1 MGVSGGHKEFI
12 ILQSMTGFARVD
24 TKIGDLNVTWEARS
38 VNGKGLDVKFRS
50 TTLLDVF
57 ENELK
62 KKAAAVFARG
72 SITFSLT
79 ITSPKASNI
88 PVVNREYISYLINLS
103 AELEKEY
110 NIAKSSL
117 AELLAIKGVI
127 EHDSENCL
135 DTLNDE
141 CRNAINM
148 GFERVLLELVASR
161 KAEGNSLEQI
171 LTEQINQLEI
181 LVKKARNDPARSLDA
196 IRERLKTTVE
206 ALLET
211 NAPLDPQRLHI
222 EAAFIATKVDVQ
234 EELDRLDGH
243 IKAARS
249 LISSEQPIG
258 RRLDFLAQEFNREA
272 NTLCSKA
279 HTTSLTEV
287 GLGLK
292 TVIDQLREQ
301 IQNIE

>member
-1 MGVSGGHKEFI
+1 M
-12 ILQSMTGFARVD
+12 QSMTGFARVD
-24 TKIGDLNVTWEARS
+24 TKIGDFNVTWEARS

-79 ITSPKASNI
+79 LTSPKATSI
-88 PVVNREYISYLINLS
+88 PVINDEYISYLINLS
-103 AELEKEY
+103 AALEKEY

-117 AELLAIKGVI
+117 AELLTIKGVL

-148 GFERVLLELVASR
+148 GFERILSELVASR
-161 KAEGNSLEQI
+161 KAVGNSLEQI

-206 ALLET
+206 ALLDT
-211 NAPLDPQRLHI
+211 NVPLDPQRLHI

-279 HTTSLTEV
+279 HTASLTEV
-287 GLGLK
+287 GLELK

>member
-1 MGVSGGHKEFI
+1 
-12 ILQSMTGFARVD
+12 MTGFARVD
-24 TKIGDLNVTWEARS
+24 TKIGDFNVTWEARS

-79 ITSPKASNI
+79 ITSPKASSI
-88 PVVNREYISYLINLS
+88 PVINDEYISYLINLS
-103 AELEKEY
+103 AALEKEY

-127 EHDSENCL
+127 EHDTDNCL
-135 DTLNDE
+135 DSLDDE
-141 CRNAINM
+141 CRNAINT
-148 GFERVLLELVASR
+148 GFERILSELVAAR
-161 KAEGNSLEQI
+161 KAEGNSLKQI

-206 ALLET
+206 ALLEN
-211 NAPLDPQRLHI
+211 NAPLDPQRLHM

-243 IKAARS
+243 IKAARC

-279 HTTSLTEV
+279 HTASLTEV
-287 GLGLK
+287 GLELK

>member
-148 GFERVLLELVASR
+148 GFERILLELVASR

-211 NAPLDPQRLHI
+211 NVPLDPQRLHI

>member
-1 MGVSGGHKEFI
+1 
-12 ILQSMTGFARVD
+12 MTGFARVD

-38 VNGKGLDVKFRS
+38 VNGKGLDVKIRS
-50 TTLLDVF
+50 TALSDVF

-62 KKAAAVFARG
+62 KKVATVFARG
-72 SITFSLT
+72 NITFSL
-79 ITSPKASNI
+79 ILTSPKASNI
-88 PVVNREYISYLINLS
+88 PVINREYISYLINLS

-110 NIAKSSL
+110 GIAKSSL
-117 AELLAIKGVI
+117 AELLTIKGVI
-127 EHDSENCL
+127 EHDSDNCVDSL
-135 DTLNDE
+135 DDE

-148 GFERVLLELVASR
+148 GFEHILSDLTAAR

-171 LTEQINQLEI
+171 LTEQINKLEI

-206 ALLET
+206 ALLESK
-211 NAPLDPQRLHI
+211 APLDPQRLHM
-222 EAAFIATKVDVQ
+222 EAAFIATKVDIQ

-243 IKAARS
+243 IKAARC
-249 LISSEQPIG
+249 LISLEQPIG

-279 HTTSLTEV
+279 HTAYLTEV
-287 GLGLK
+287 GLELK

>member
-1 MGVSGGHKEFI
+1 
-12 ILQSMTGFARVD
+12 MTGFARVD
-24 TKIGDLNVTWEARS
+24 TKIGDFNVSWEARS

-117 AELLAIKGVI
+117 AELLVIKGVI

-148 GFERVLLELVASR
+148 GFERILLELVASR

-211 NAPLDPQRLHI
+211 NVPLDPQRLHI